1 MSVPILTAEIIDTW
15 HARQRRQERFAHPA
29 IVNLVALRNK
39 LHASKF
45 VSGIVNKILINNT
58 IEFPAPADC
67 ETFAQFSLNCWAH
80 GPLLSRRYF
89 GYPLPLM
96 TSTIA
101 TEVSPD
107 SIGFRFRFSPPLHA
121 DKPSIAPVVG
131 WSRKSVPK
139 NASARCRCGA
149 NSAVAI
155 MTIIREASIYGGI

>member
-1 MSVPILTAEIIDTW
+1 MSVPILIAEIIDTW
-15 HARQRRQERFAHPA
+15 HGRQRRQERFAHTA

-39 LHASKF
+39 LDASKS
-45 VSGIVNKILINNT
+45 VSGTTPINKILISN
-58 IEFPAPADC
+58 IFEFPAPADC
-67 ETFAQFSLNCWAH
+67 KTLALFSVNCWAP

-101 TEVSPD
+101 AKMSPD
-107 SIGFRFRFSPPLHA
+107 WTGLDFDFDFDFGAPPTT

-131 WSRKSVPK
+131 WSGKSVPK

-149 NSAVAI
+149 NSTVYLKL
-155 MTIIREASIYGGI
+155 S